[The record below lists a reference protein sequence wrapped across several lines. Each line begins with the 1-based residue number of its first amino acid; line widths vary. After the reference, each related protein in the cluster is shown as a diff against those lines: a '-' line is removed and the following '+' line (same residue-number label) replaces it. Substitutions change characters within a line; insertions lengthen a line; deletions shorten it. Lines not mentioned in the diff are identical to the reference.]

1 MDARGGAA
9 HIGALSIEESRDED
23 TRGSACSAYT
33 FDRFNERDRSAS
45 WRRRRRWLARRWR
58 LARWWRWLAWRLGS
72 WRLGS
77 RRLGPQPC
85 QLRVRILSGLLRRL
99 WRLRRLLSLCL
110 WIWIPGLL
118 RPSVSLCRISIPIRR
133 ISIPLRWL

>member
-45 WRRRRRWLARRWR
+45 WRRRWLARRWR
-58 LARWWRWLAWRLGS
+58 RPARRRRLARWWWGLAR
-72 WRLGS
+72 RLGS

-85 QLRVRILSGLLRRL
+85 ELRVRTLSGPLLRGL
-99 WRLRRLLSLCL
+99 WRLRGLLSLRL
-110 WIWIPGLL
+110 WIWIPCLL
-118 RPSVSLCRISIPIRR
+118 RLSV
-133 ISIPLRWL
+133 PL